1 MKLTSMGDILFNLPV
16 VADLKARYPD
26 AQIDWAADTA
36 FADLPRAIADI
47 NTVYAF
53 PFRANRPRPSLAG
66 IGAII
71 REMARLRRT
80 RYDLV
85 IDTHGMVKS
94 GLLAW
99 LAKTKTRDAKCGYQR
114 IDLAEKTF
122 AWVYKQ
128 QITRAREGHAIERYR
143 QEVAQITG
151 QEPRGAPKFHYKD
164 ETSHQSL
171 VASVGAKAAGASLAT
186 SRLSSIELPT
196 LFLIP
201 FASQEKKDIPGKTIH
216 RIIEQAVKMGYQV
229 VLPSGSTREIA
240 LAKEIVEQF
249 SPLGSVTLLPKMS
262 IAQLT
267 QFMGQVSC
275 VVGADT
281 GLVHIAAS
289 RGLPVAAIFRATD
302 AQSLGPHQWAIK
314 AKSLQVE
321 SPDLFGAI
329 GVLLADSKSL
339 KDFPRTSS
347 QRSDHETIAS

>member
-16 VADLKARYPD
+16 VADLKACYPD
-26 AQIDWAADTA
+26 AQIDWAADSA
-36 FADLPRAIADI
+36 FADLPRAIVGITNVD
-47 NTVYAF
+47 AF

-71 REMARLRRT
+71 REIATLRRT

-85 IDTHGMVKS
+85 IDTQGMVKS
-94 GLLAW
+94 GLIAW
-99 LAKTKTRDAKCGYQR
+99 LAKTKTRDAKCGYQQ

-122 AWVYKQ
+122 AWVYKRPM
-128 QITRAREGHAIERYR
+128 ICAREGHAIERYR

-164 ETSHQSL
+164 ELIYQSL
-171 VASVGAKAAGASLAT
+171 GDSI
-186 SRLSSIELPT
+186 SSPT
-196 LFLIP
+196 LFLVP
-201 FASQEKKDIPGKTIH
+201 FASQEKKDIPVKTIH
-216 RIIEQAVKMGYQV
+216 RIIEQALKIGYRV
-229 VLPSGSTREIA
+229 VLPSGSAREVS
-240 LAKEIVEQF
+240 LAKEIVDKANA
-249 SPLGSVTLLPKMS
+249 SGSVTLLPNMS
-262 IAQLT
+262 IAQLI

-314 AKSLQVE
+314 AKSLQVD
-321 SPDLFGAI
+321 SPDLLGAI
-329 GVLLADSKSL
+329 GVLLADSKPL
-339 KDFPRTSS
+339 KGFPQTSS
-347 QRSDHETIAS
+347 QRSGHETIVS